1 MAQNTEYVSLE
12 HCCSTLKLST
22 PAVLGDIADQLR
34 SILEPLSELNPHTVY
49 VGIDHN
55 SHDRPPITYLD
66 LSNYFSKATGKHVPV
81 LFETPF
87 QVVESHYVM
96 VSREWLQS
104 KVVAARERLGL
115 IKPAQAEKVYSAQLL
130 KLANSN
136 FISTYEEQPA
146 ALDTNEYREL
156 HRKLAVQSDQRKA
169 QEAASKDAI
178 ARHEAENRLAV
189 LDALLAESR
198 AKVKALTDENRSF
211 YNEITAKDRKI
222 QDKELEIEALNER
235 LSTFAACFNP
245 HSALHPAALSE
256 AFDCWDALTRSGTF
270 DPSGPGGRGAKQLVL
285 EWLRARG
292 EFDIGTL
299 SNPSA
304 KVKRL
309 AVIIGWRGA
318 GSGAIRSR

>member
-1 MAQNTEYVSLE
+1 MTQNTEYVSLE
-12 HCCSTLKLST
+12 YCCSMLKVSA
-22 PAVLGDIADQLR
+22 PAVLGDIAEQLR
-34 SILEPLSELNPHTVY
+34 SILDPLSELNPLTVY
-49 VGIDHN
+49 AGAGHDP
-55 SHDRPPITYLD
+55 HDRPPITYLD
-66 LSNYFSKATGKHVPV
+66 LSNYFLKATGKHVPV

-87 QVVESHYVM
+87 QVVESHNVM
-96 VSREWLQS
+96 VSREWLQT

-115 IKPAQAEKVYSAQLL
+115 IKPVQAEKAYSAQLL

-146 ALDTNEYREL
+146 ALDTNAYKEL

-178 ARHEAENRLAV
+178 ARRDAENRTVV
-189 LDALLAESR
+189 LEALLAESR
-198 AKVKALTDENRSF
+198 AKEKALMDENRSL

-222 QDKELEIEALNER
+222 QDKELEIEALSER
-235 LSTFAACFNP
+235 LLTFVSCFNP

-256 AFDCWDALTRSGTF
+256 AFDCWNDLTQFGTF
-270 DPSGPGGRGAKQLVL
+270 DPSGPGGRGAKSLVL

-292 EFDIGTL
+292 ETDIGTL
-299 SNPSA
+299 SKPSA

-309 AVIIGWRGA
+309 AVVIGWRGA
-318 GSGAIRSR
+318 GSGAIRSK